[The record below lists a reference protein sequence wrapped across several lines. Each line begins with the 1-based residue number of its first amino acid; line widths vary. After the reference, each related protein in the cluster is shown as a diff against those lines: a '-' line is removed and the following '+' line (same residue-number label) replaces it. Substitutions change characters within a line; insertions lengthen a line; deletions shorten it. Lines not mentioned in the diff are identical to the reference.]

1 MKVALQVLGQEPT
14 EFELNE
20 MMSKIDSD
28 GNGQIDFEEFL
39 TMILT
44 NKAGTDLLEDSEE
57 DIRAAFQVF
66 DKDGSGFCLRA
77 T

>member
-28 GNGQIDFEEFL
+28 GNGELDSFGRHQEE
-39 TMILT
+39 
-44 NKAGTDLLEDSEE
+44 TDALQTLRSDRLRGVS
-57 DIRAAFQVF
+57 DDDTHQQSWN
-66 DKDGSGFCLRA
+66 GSP
-77 T
+77 